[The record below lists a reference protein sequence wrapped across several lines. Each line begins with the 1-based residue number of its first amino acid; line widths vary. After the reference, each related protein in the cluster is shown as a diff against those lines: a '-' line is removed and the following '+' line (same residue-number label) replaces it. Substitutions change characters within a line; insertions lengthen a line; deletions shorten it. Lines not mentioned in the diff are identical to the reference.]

1 MEKITLCYTAENA
14 DSDWLMDTFV
24 MDESNYKDKIDR
36 YVKETYEYAIALNN
50 KWEDDK
56 LYLNYRMG
64 RTNPILFRLIDEY
77 MDTL

>member
-1 MEKITLCYTAENA
+1 MEKVTLCYTAENA
-14 DSDWLMDTFV
+14 DSDWLMDVFV
-24 MDESNYKDKIDR
+24 MDESNYTDIIDR
-36 YVKETYEYAIALNN
+36 YIKENYEYAIALNN